1 MTDQATRLRSIIG
14 DELVTRR
21 IQVDRSTPTDGEFT
35 LDAHSTVAGTM
46 RRSAKAIA
54 ITSGK
59 GGVGKSNIAVNL
71 AASMAQTGKRVVL
84 LDADLGLANADVL
97 CSITPR
103 RTIEHV
109 LEGRATLR
117 EIMVPGPGGFMLV
130 PGASGVAGMA
140 DLEPQHRR
148 ILLRELLRLERTA
161 DVILVDTGAGI
172 GRSVVGFAVAA
183 ERVMVVCTP
192 EPTSITDAY
201 GMIKSLLSVSRD
213 ISIRLLVNMVES
225 EAEGRDVHLRMQQAC
240 STFLRYPIGLAG
252 FVPRDPM
259 VSQAVRDQLPFVIGS
274 PNGLAT
280 RQIRAIAASE
290 LGERSS
296 EPSKEAQHGF
306 FNRFTR
312 WLGFSDDVERAGR

>member
-1 MTDQATRLRSIIG
+1 MNDQATRLRSIIS
-14 DELVTRR
+14 DELVSRRLEPTRP
-21 IQVDRSTPTDGEFT
+21 STIPGTFT
-35 LDAHSTVAGTM
+35 LDEDSTMAATM
-46 RRSAKAIA
+46 CRSAKAIA

-71 AASMAQTGKRVVL
+71 AAAMAQTGKRVVL

-109 LEGRATLR
+109 FEGRATLR
-117 EIMVPGPGGFMLV
+117 EIMIPGPGGFMLV
-130 PGASGVAGMA
+130 PGASGVADMA
-140 DLEPQHRR
+140 DLDPERR
-148 ILLRELLRLERTA
+148 QILMRELVRLERSA

-172 GRSVVGFAVAA
+172 SRSVVGFAAAA
-183 ERVMVVCTP
+183 ERVIVVCTP

-201 GMIKSLLSVSRD
+201 GMIKSLLTASRD

-225 EAEGRDVHLRMQQAC
+225 EAEGRDVHQRMQQAC
-240 STFLRYPIGLAG
+240 STFLRYPIELAG
-252 FVPRDPM
+252 LVPRDPS
-259 VSQAVRDQLPFVIGS
+259 VTQAVRSQLPFVIGS

-280 RQIRAIAASE
+280 RRIRDLASSE
-290 LGERSS
+290 LGERVSR
-296 EPSKEAQHGF
+296 PSQGPQHGF

-312 WLGFSDDVERAGR
+312 WLGFSDDVEQAGR